1 MNSNIIEIVTIL
13 VQKLIHNEDVQ
24 GNEEEI
30 IQGLLELGYD
40 LNEIEIAFELIFSST
55 EIIGVTE
62 SFENLQYLPH
72 SVRILSRRERLSF
85 SDQAQRALLEM
96 IYQKLLSDE
105 ELEDIIQKA
114 SSVPAVEAGVKE
126 LWYLVKTS
134 ITDRLLLARIKRQ
147 IDAFKDLIDG
157 ENLYV
162 H

>member
-40 LNEIEIAFELIFSST
+40 LREIEIAFELIFSST
-55 EIIGVTE
+55 EIIGITE

-85 SDQAQRALLEM
+85 SLEAERVLLEM
-96 IYQKLLSDE
+96 IYQRLLSND

-114 SSVPAVEAGVKE
+114 SSVSTVEAGVKE

-134 ITDRLLLARIKRQ
+134 IKDRVLLARIKHQ
-147 IDAFKDLIDG
+147 IDAFNDMVDG
-157 ENLYV
+157 ENLYA